1 MFPLGQL
8 LLFFTSVTETHQLA
22 EANEKKNERLRAA
35 FGISDNYV
43 DGSSF
48 DPNRRAK
55 EAAAAAA
62 NKQQQE
68 QQKQYRYLFKSL
80 AYRLLLKKKKTIQVS
95 PEASSNKNKS
105 MWMPTDRT

>member
-1 MFPLGQL
+1 MGLGADALASHLSGSPPPHFSPPNQLL

-35 FGISDNYV
+35 FGISDSYV

-55 EAAAAAA
+55 EAATAAAA
-62 NKQQQE
+62 KQQQE
-68 QQKQYRYLFKSL
+68 QQKQHR
-80 AYRLLLKKKKTIQVS
+80 
-95 PEASSNKNKS
+95 
-105 MWMPTDRT
+105 